1 MKSVKGRF
9 LKKLNFIPSI
19 STLKQ
24 GLVSHLNSSEN
35 LSDQSLQIPPIYI
48 QKDHKKDSL
57 SGNFG
62 VSKQKPE
69 SKDEELDLE
78 INLFDKVN
86 ITPSI
91 VSNDR
96 LSVMDSP
103 EAPVS
108 TDINVEQHTGN
119 EAEKEIEGHPSL
131 SDFEEKSLPGGS
143 QAVILYTTSLRSIR
157 KTFED
162 CHAIRFLLESFEVIF
177 HERDVSLH
185 LEFRE
190 ELWRIM
196 GGRVIPPR
204 LFIKGRYIGGADE
217 VTSLHEQGKLKNL
230 LAVVRSLQMIRM
242 MRHTLDALN
251 VMKMD
256 WLNAS
261 SAAEDDEETRPL
273 GSKKGKDDDNM
284 GKNPFNVGLCQ
295 VWSLVKLSLNHCQ
308 DKFGTIMGWENMH
321 MALHKIITKSHWLV
335 TKARMLLLDSS
346 GTSSFSADLKCLN
359 GVLLSKHFY
368 SIQMQRI
375 IQSKIGRK
383 LTEKKSLLYLN
394 GGPEPARVESLL
406 ACRAVVMAQGCFCD
420 HKIATGKANKDVT
433 G

>member
-35 LSDQSLQIPPIYI
+35 FSDQSLQIPPIYI

-57 SGNFG
+57 SGDFG

-86 ITPSI
+86 ITPSR

-103 EAPVS
+103 EAPVA
-108 TDINVEQHTGN
+108 TDTNVEQYTGN

-131 SDFEEKSLPGGS
+131 SDFEEICLPGGS

-162 CHAIRFLLESFEVIF
+162 CHAIRFLLESFKVIF
-177 HERDVSLH
+177 HEKDVSLH

-217 VTSLHEQGKLKNL
+217 VTGLHEQGKLKNL
-230 LAVVRSLQMIRM
+230 LAGIPLNLSNCPCTGCGNIRFIVCSDCNGS
-242 MRHTLDALN
+242 RKVFA
-251 VMKMD
+251 
-256 WLNAS
+256 
-261 SAAEDDEETRPL
+261 DDQNDETYIRCPECNEN
-273 GSKKGKDDDNM
+273 G
-284 GKNPFNVGLCQ
+284 
-295 VWSLVKLSLNHCQ
+295 LVK
-308 DKFGTIMGWENMH
+308 
-321 MALHKIITKSHWLV
+321 
-335 TKARMLLLDSS
+335 
-346 GTSSFSADLKCLN
+346 CLIC
-359 GVLLSKHFY
+359 S
-368 SIQMQRI
+368 
-375 IQSKIGRK
+375 
-383 LTEKKSLLYLN
+383 
-394 GGPEPARVESLL
+394 
-406 ACRAVVMAQGCFCD
+406 
-420 HKIATGKANKDVT
+420 
-433 G
+433 

>member
-35 LSDQSLQIPPIYI
+35 FSDQNLQIPPVYI

-57 SGNFG
+57 
-62 VSKQKPE
+62 
-69 SKDEELDLE
+69 
-78 INLFDKVN
+78 
-86 ITPSI
+86 
-91 VSNDR
+91 
-96 LSVMDSP
+96 
-103 EAPVS
+103 
-108 TDINVEQHTGN
+108 
-119 EAEKEIEGHPSL
+119 
-131 SDFEEKSLPGGS
+131 
-143 QAVILYTTSLRSIR
+143 
-157 KTFED
+157 
-162 CHAIRFLLESFEVIF
+162 AIW
-177 HERDVSLH
+177 
-185 LEFRE
+185 E

-217 VTSLHEQGKLKNL
+217 VTGLHEQGKLKNL

-261 SAAEDDEETRPL
+261 SAAEDDEETRL
-273 GSKKGKDDDNM
+273 SGSKKGKDDDNM

-295 VWSLVKLSLNHCQ
+295 VWSLVQSSLNHCQ

-383 LTEKKSLLYLN
+383 LQEIVAQLSSWLKAASVIIKLL
-394 GGPEPARVESLL
+394 PERLTKMSPAESN
-406 ACRAVVMAQGCFCD
+406 CIMG
-420 HKIATGKANKDVT
+420 T
-433 G
+433 

>member
-24 GLVSHLNSSEN
+24 GLVSHMNSSEN
-35 LSDQSLQIPPIYI
+35 FSDQSLQIPPIYI

-57 SGNFG
+57 SGDFG

-69 SKDEELDLE
+69 SNDEELDLG

-86 ITPSI
+86 TTPSI

-96 LSVMDSP
+96 LSVM
-103 EAPVS
+103 APVA
-108 TDINVEQHTGN
+108 TDINVEQYTGS

-131 SDFEEKSLPGGS
+131 SDFEEKCLPGGS

-162 CHAIRFLLESFEVIF
+162 CHAIRFLLESFKVIF
-177 HERDVSLH
+177 HEKDVSLH

-217 VTSLHEQGKLKNL
+217 VTGLHEQ
-230 LAVVRSLQMIRM
+230 
-242 MRHTLDALN
+242 D
-251 VMKMD
+251 
-256 WLNAS
+256 
-261 SAAEDDEETRPL
+261 
-273 GSKKGKDDDNM
+273 
-284 GKNPFNVGLCQ
+284 
-295 VWSLVKLSLNHCQ
+295 
-308 DKFGTIMGWENMH
+308 
-321 MALHKIITKSHWLV
+321 
-335 TKARMLLLDSS
+335 
-346 GTSSFSADLKCLN
+346 
-359 GVLLSKHFY
+359 
-368 SIQMQRI
+368 
-375 IQSKIGRK
+375 
-383 LTEKKSLLYLN
+383 
-394 GGPEPARVESLL
+394 
-406 ACRAVVMAQGCFCD
+406 
-420 HKIATGKANKDVT
+420 
-433 G
+433 

>member
-35 LSDQSLQIPPIYI
+35 FSDQNLQIPPVYI

-57 SGNFG
+57 A
-62 VSKQKPE
+62 
-69 SKDEELDLE
+69 
-78 INLFDKVN
+78 IC
-86 ITPSI
+86 
-91 VSNDR
+91 
-96 LSVMDSP
+96 P

-162 CHAIRFLLESFEVIF
+162 CHAIRFLLESFKVIF

-217 VTSLHEQGKLKNL
+217 VTGLHEQGKLKNL
-230 LAVVRSLQMIRM
+230 LAGIPLNLSNCPCTGCGNIRFIVCSDCNGS
-242 MRHTLDALN
+242 RKVFA
-251 VMKMD
+251 
-256 WLNAS
+256 
-261 SAAEDDEETRPL
+261 DDQNDETYIRCPECNEN
-273 GSKKGKDDDNM
+273 G
-284 GKNPFNVGLCQ
+284 
-295 VWSLVKLSLNHCQ
+295 LVK
-308 DKFGTIMGWENMH
+308 
-321 MALHKIITKSHWLV
+321 
-335 TKARMLLLDSS
+335 
-346 GTSSFSADLKCLN
+346 CLIC
-359 GVLLSKHFY
+359 S
-368 SIQMQRI
+368 
-375 IQSKIGRK
+375 
-383 LTEKKSLLYLN
+383 
-394 GGPEPARVESLL
+394 
-406 ACRAVVMAQGCFCD
+406 
-420 HKIATGKANKDVT
+420 
-433 G
+433 

>member
-35 LSDQSLQIPPIYI
+35 FSDQSLQIQPIYI

-96 LSVMDSP
+96 LSVMDSSP

-131 SDFEEKSLPGGS
+131 SDFEEKCLPGGS

-162 CHAIRFLLESFEVIF
+162 CHAIRFLLESFKVTF

-190 ELWRIM
+190 ELWRII

-230 LAVVRSLQMIRM
+230 LAGIPLNLSNCPCTGCGNIRFIVCSDCNGS
-242 MRHTLDALN
+242 RKVFADDQNDETYIRCPECNENGL
-251 VMKMD
+251 
-256 WLNAS
+256 
-261 SAAEDDEETRPL
+261 DDEETRPS

-295 VWSLVKLSLNHCQ
+295 VWSLVQLSLNHCQ
-308 DKFGTIMGWENMH
+308 DKFGMIMGWQNMH
-321 MALHKIITKSHWLV
+321 MALQKIISKSHWLV
-335 TKARMLLLDSS
+335 TKA
-346 GTSSFSADLKCLN
+346 KN
-359 GVLLSKHFY
+359 GAIKES
-368 SIQMQRI
+368 
-375 IQSKIGRK
+375 
-383 LTEKKSLLYLN
+383 YLN

-406 ACRAVVMAQGCFCD
+406 ACRAVVMA
-420 HKIATGKANKDVT
+420 
-433 G
+433 